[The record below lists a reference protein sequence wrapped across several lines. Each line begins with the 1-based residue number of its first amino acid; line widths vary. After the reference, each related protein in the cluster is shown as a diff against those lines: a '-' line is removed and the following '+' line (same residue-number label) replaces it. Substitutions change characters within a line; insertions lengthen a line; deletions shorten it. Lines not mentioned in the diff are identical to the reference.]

1 MEDVKPAKEMN
12 GLPPDEKTNDYVEYE
27 AEMDTSD
34 EEVGLYYL
42 AIYCLDFEL
51 IFDDMY
57 IIFKDIRNTVGN
69 IPMNWYDEYPH
80 VGYDWDGK
88 KIIKP
93 ERGDQ
98 LDNFMEKMENPDFW

>member
-1 MEDVKPAKEMN
+1 MEDSQPTEEMN
-12 GLPPDEKTNDYVEYE
+12 GLPPAEKTNNYVEYE
-27 AEMDTSD
+27 EEMDTSD
-34 EEVGLYYL
+34 EE
-42 AIYCLDFEL
+42 
-51 IFDDMY
+51 
-57 IIFKDIRNTVGN
+57 DIRNTVGN

-80 VGYDWDGK
+80 VGYDWDGN

>member
-1 MEDVKPAKEMN
+1 MF
-12 GLPPDEKTNDYVEYE
+12 L
-27 AEMDTSD
+27 
-34 EEVGLYYL
+34 
-42 AIYCLDFEL
+42 
-51 IFDDMY
+51 
-57 IIFKDIRNTVGN
+57 KDIRNTVGN

-98 LDNFMEKMENPDFW
+98 LDNFMEKMENPDYW

>member
-1 MEDVKPAKEMN
+1 
-12 GLPPDEKTNDYVEYE
+12 
-27 AEMDTSD
+27 
-34 EEVGLYYL
+34 
-42 AIYCLDFEL
+42 
-51 IFDDMY
+51 MY

-69 IPMNWYDEYPH
+69 IPMNWYDDYPH